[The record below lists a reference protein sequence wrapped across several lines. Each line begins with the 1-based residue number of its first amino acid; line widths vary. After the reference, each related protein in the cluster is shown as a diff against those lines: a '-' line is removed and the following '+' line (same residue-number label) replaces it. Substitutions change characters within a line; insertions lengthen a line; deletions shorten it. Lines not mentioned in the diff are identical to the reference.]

1 VLEAIASVVI
11 SLSQQKL
18 FVYNY
23 QDQLIY
29 AAPVSTG
36 TASTPTPVGQ
46 YEIGHK
52 YERTDLVG
60 DDYRINLPYVQCL
73 VGEGINPDR
82 YCLHPTPESEEQL
95 GTPRSH
101 GCIRTSLATARW
113 LFLRTNVSTPV
124 FIQ

>member
-18 FVYNY
+18 FVYNN

-36 TASTPTPVGQ
+36 KASTPTPVGQ
-46 YEIGHK
+46 FEIGHK

-60 DDYRINLPYVQCL
+60 ADYRINLPYVQCL
-73 VGEGINPDR
+73 VGGGLTPDR
-82 YCLHPTPESEEQL
+82 YCLHPTPVSEDQL
-95 GTPRSH
+95 GSPQSH

-113 LFLRTNVSTPV
+113 LFLRTSVSTPV
-124 FIQ
+124 VIR

>member
-1 VLEAIASVVI
+1 MLEAIASVVI

-18 FVYNY
+18 FVYNN

-36 TASTPTPVGQ
+36 KASTPTPVGSF
-46 YEIGHK
+46 EIGHK
-52 YERTDLVG
+52 YPRTDLVG

-73 VGEGINPDR
+73 VGEGINPYR
-82 YCLHPTPESEEQL
+82 YCLHPTPESEERL
-95 GTPRSH
+95 GTPGSH

-113 LFLRTNVSTPV
+113 LFLRTSVSTPV